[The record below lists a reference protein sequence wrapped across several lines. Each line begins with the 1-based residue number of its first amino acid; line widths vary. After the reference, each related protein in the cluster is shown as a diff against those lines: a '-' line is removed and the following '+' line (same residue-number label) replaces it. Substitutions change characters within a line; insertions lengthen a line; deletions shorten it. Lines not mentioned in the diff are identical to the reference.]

1 MMNPFLITPI
11 LRADTSDWLPYFL
24 ANADER
30 AHYDKNDDHLTFER
44 VAIRVLGVPLDDV
57 EYFNTLFEWHTA
69 SEIHVLSEEL
79 NKQIDSQDFQLLQN
93 ILQQH
98 RELPKGLSINRLV
111 AMMYGAKLVP
121 QHQDSRFNR
130 HLQTTLIEVIE
141 QFQSQQAEGLL
152 SNAFRRF
159 LIDLVKWMKN
169 HWIQWMRDA
178 TPDTPFPKVVWYG
191 DATLSQQYFLLL
203 LMKLGC
209 DVLIFDPTAQDAF
222 QAIDPTNTFTTVYN
236 YGNSAPLQPFPT
248 QIREVQATVGY
259 RSTQQLERLIQD
271 EQGVYRPWQY
281 QHYEPHSV
289 KLQHTY
295 DDIFIYAKEPAMMRP
310 GFKAQNPK
318 VYIPTIFAKVNGI
331 SRNTDEYWQRM
342 HEVLE
347 LPHTI
352 RIESF
357 PYAKESK
364 ANFRFHYEKS
374 LVGGALDAD
383 RMMQNDF
390 WQYKDLTP
398 EIQRAIALII
408 IDCCDN
414 PSVEKLSGEQDRDLA
429 ITTLKQLSML
439 PKDILRLMQNFDY
452 AQEIPKVVVY
462 YDESLGHFT
471 RADAIL
477 LSFLNRYGFDIL
489 FYTPTGKQDIES
501 YLNSDIYTIHRL
513 DEMVFDTPFK
523 ERTKSASLIDKI
535 RKRFFD

>member
-1 MMNPFLITPI
+1 MNPFLITPV
-11 LRADTSDWLPYFL
+11 LREETTDWLTYFL
-24 ANADER
+24 APTHERPHYKTSDEQ
-30 AHYDKNDDHLTFER
+30 LTFER
-44 VAIRVLGVPLDDV
+44 IAVRVLGVPLDEV
-57 EYFNTLFEWHTA
+57 EYFNTLYEWHTG

-79 NKQIDSQDFQLLQN
+79 DKRIDNQDFQLLQN
-93 ILQQH
+93 ILQKH

-111 AMMYGAKLVP
+111 AMMYGAKLIP
-121 QHQDSRFNR
+121 QHQDARLNR
-130 HLQTTLIEVIE
+130 HLQLAVIDVIE
-141 QFQSQQAEGLL
+141 QFQSQQTEGLL
-152 SNAFRRF
+152 SNGFRRF
-159 LIDLVKWMKN
+159 LIDIVKWLKN
-169 HWIQWMRDA
+169 HWIQWMETA
-178 TPDTPFPKVVWYG
+178 TPETPFPKVIWYG
-191 DATLSQQYFLLL
+191 ECTLSQQYFLLL

-209 DVLIFDPTAQDAF
+209 DVAIFDPTGKDAF
-222 QAIDPTNTFTTVYN
+222 AAIDPEQTSSVIYD
-236 YGNSAPLQPFPT
+236 YGNTAPLQPFPT

-271 EQGVYRPWQY
+271 EQGIYRPWQY

-310 GFKAQNPK
+310 GFKAQNPT
-318 VYIPTIFAKVNGI
+318 VYIPTIFAKINGM
-331 SRNTDEYWQRM
+331 SRDRADYWRRM
-342 HEVLE
+342 HELLD
-347 LPHTI
+347 LPHTL
-352 RIESF
+352 RIEKF

-374 LVGGALDAD
+374 LVGGQLDAE

-408 IDCCDN
+408 IDCCEQ
-414 PSVEKLSGEQDRDLA
+414 PSVQTLPGESNRELS

-439 PKDILRLMQNFDY
+439 PKDILRMMQSFDY
-452 AQEIPKVVVY
+452 AQHIPKIIVY
-462 YDESLGHFT
+462 YDETLGQFS

-477 LSFLNRYGFDIL
+477 LSFLNRYGFDII
-489 FYTPTGKQDIES
+489 FYTPTGKQDIET
-501 YLNSDIYTIHRL
+501 YLDNEIYTLHRL
-513 DEMVFDTPFK
+513 DEMVFDEAFQ

>member
-1 MMNPFLITPI
+1 MNPFLITPI
-11 LRADTSDWLPYFL
+11 LREDTSDWMAYFL
-24 ANADER
+24 ADPHER
-30 AHYDKNDDHLTFER
+30 PHYDKTDEHLTFER

-79 NKQIDSQDFQLLQN
+79 NKQIDNKDFQLLQN

-121 QHQDSRFNR
+121 QHSDTRLNR
-130 HLQTTLIEVIE
+130 HLQTTLIDVIT

-169 HWIQWMRDA
+169 HWIDWMGEA
-178 TPDTPFPKVVWYG
+178 TPDTSFPKVVWYG
-191 DATLSQQYFLLL
+191 DCTLSQQYFLLL

-209 DVLIFDPTAQDAF
+209 DVLIFDPTGEDSF
-222 QAIDPTNTFTTVYN
+222 KTIDPNNTFTAIYN

-318 VYIPTIFAKVNGI
+318 VYIPTLFAKINGM
-331 SRNTDEYWQRM
+331 SRNREDYWNRL
-342 HEVLE
+342 HSVLE
-347 LPHTI
+347 LPHTL
-352 RIESF
+352 RIEAF

-364 ANFRFHYEKS
+364 TNFLFHYEKS
-374 LVGGALDAD
+374 LVGGVLDAN

-408 IDCCDN
+408 IDCCEH
-414 PSVEKLSGEQDRDLA
+414 PSVEKLPGEQDRDLA

-439 PKDILRLMQNFDY
+439 PKEILRFMQSFDY
-452 AQEIPKVVVY
+452 AQEIPKIVVY
-462 YDESLGHFT
+462 YDESLGHIT

-489 FYTPTGKQDIES
+489 FYTPTGKQDIEN
-501 YLNSDIYTIHRL
+501 YLQSDIYTIHRL

-523 ERTKSASLIDKI
+523 EHTRSASLIDKI